1 MSGSISNEAQ
11 HRKEP
16 HRPRIWLRFILA
28 VAVIVLIG
36 AAAIAYWWFSL
47 PTVES
52 VEKMIDENLPP
63 GSSAEEILAFLD
75 SRDVYHTPVE
85 RAYPYYSDDPSSDD
99 LAIWTKIDRAR
110 GSLICN
116 VRIRTTF
123 ILDKEGRLKSYE
135 VSEASICP

>member
-1 MSGSISNEAQ
+1 MSEPSGNDVQ
-11 HRKEP
+11 QNKEIR
-16 HRPRIWLRFILA
+16 RPRIWLRFILA
-28 VAVIVLIG
+28 VSVIALIG
-36 AAAIAYWWFSL
+36 AGAIAYWWFSL
-47 PTVES
+47 PTVEG
-52 VEKMIDENLPP
+52 VEEMIDENLPP

-75 SRDVYHTPVE
+75 SRDIYHTPVE

-99 LAIWTKIDRAR
+99 LAIWAKIDRAR

-116 VRIRTTF
+116 VRIRATF